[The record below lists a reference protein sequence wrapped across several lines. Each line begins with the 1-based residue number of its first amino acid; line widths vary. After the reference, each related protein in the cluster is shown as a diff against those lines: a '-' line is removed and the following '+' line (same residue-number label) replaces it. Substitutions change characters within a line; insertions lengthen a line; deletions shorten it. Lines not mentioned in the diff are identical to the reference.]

1 MYHNGLR
8 YGRIAALVLFTH
20 IVMLLAVLF
29 RGNYETIQDLAP
41 LTIAVLGLD
50 VVYIIV
56 LRFFYKQMTYTT
68 DFLLLLILNISVIFQ
83 SCFGGIGFAAK
94 HYITCIMA
102 LICCQIMFLLT
113 RNHIRLMAIKKYLY
127 IVLGVIMLAILLLTG
142 SRSMWIQIGPISLQ
156 PSEFMKPVFVLLC
169 ATSIMEQH
177 EKTKVLFFYVSK
189 EALFL
194 TGSFLAIFVLQWWC
208 RDLGSLPTF
217 AAAYG
222 CAVICRICY
231 PKAKFSKTT
240 LIFLCAVGVLVVIAA
255 AKFAPGYVQDRLSV
269 DIWNDMY
276 GNGYQQCRALMAI
289 AEGGL
294 FGKGPG
300 YGNLIEIAAADTD
313 IVFSTICEEWGFLVA
328 LLVIF
333 FIASLLILPMI
344 NKPRSYYH
352 TTMIL
357 GVAAVFVVQMGL
369 NIFGSCNLIPFTGVT
384 IPFISQGGTSMITC
398 GLLAGMLKAGQSPT
412 FRKPNVVSEN
422 TLSFKLPFR
431 KEKEADELLSKHA
444 PAPNAN
450 KPQVPQRSTTRAP
463 QQPAQNRTAPMQG
476 GAPRQQA
483 RPTQPNPYGQPLN
496 QTRTI
501 PTNGTPRQQA
511 RPTQPNPYGQPL
523 NQTRTIPT
531 NGIPR
536 QQARPTQPNPYGQP
550 LNQTRTI
557 PTNGTPRQQARPTQ
571 PNPYGQPLNQ
581 TRTIPTNG
589 IPRQQARPT
598 QPNPYGQPL
607 NQTRTIPTNG
617 TPRQQAR
624 PTQPNPYGQPVN
636 RTAPPN
642 RSNNPYARPNTIQRS
657 GSSQNEQTR
666 MYRNSSEQGG
676 SHNEKY

>member
-313 IVFSTICEEWGFLVA
+313 IVFSTICEEWGFFGCPA
-328 LLVIF
+328 GHLLHCKSVN
-333 FIASLLILPMI
+333 IA
-344 NKPRSYYH
+344 N
-352 TTMIL
+352 
-357 GVAAVFVVQMGL
+357 
-369 NIFGSCNLIPFTGVT
+369 
-384 IPFISQGGTSMITC
+384 
-398 GLLAGMLKAGQSPT
+398 
-412 FRKPNVVSEN
+412 
-422 TLSFKLPFR
+422 
-431 KEKEADELLSKHA
+431 D
-444 PAPNAN
+444 
-450 KPQVPQRSTTRAP
+450 
-463 QQPAQNRTAPMQG
+463 
-476 GAPRQQA
+476 
-483 RPTQPNPYGQPLN
+483 
-496 QTRTI
+496 
-501 PTNGTPRQQA
+501 
-511 RPTQPNPYGQPL
+511 
-523 NQTRTIPT
+523 
-531 NGIPR
+531 
-536 QQARPTQPNPYGQP
+536 
-550 LNQTRTI
+550 
-557 PTNGTPRQQARPTQ
+557 
-571 PNPYGQPLNQ
+571 
-581 TRTIPTNG
+581 
-589 IPRQQARPT
+589 
-598 QPNPYGQPL
+598 
-607 NQTRTIPTNG
+607 
-617 TPRQQAR
+617 
-624 PTQPNPYGQPVN
+624 
-636 RTAPPN
+636 
-642 RSNNPYARPNTIQRS
+642 
-657 GSSQNEQTR
+657 
-666 MYRNSSEQGG
+666 
-676 SHNEKY
+676 

>member
-1 MYHNGLR
+1 
-8 YGRIAALVLFTH
+8 
-20 IVMLLAVLF
+20 
-29 RGNYETIQDLAP
+29 
-41 LTIAVLGLD
+41 
-50 VVYIIV
+50 
-56 LRFFYKQMTYTT
+56 
-68 DFLLLLILNISVIFQ
+68 
-83 SCFGGIGFAAK
+83 
-94 HYITCIMA
+94 
-102 LICCQIMFLLT
+102 
-113 RNHIRLMAIKKYLY
+113 
-127 IVLGVIMLAILLLTG
+127 
-142 SRSMWIQIGPISLQ
+142 
-156 PSEFMKPVFVLLC
+156 
-169 ATSIMEQH
+169 
-177 EKTKVLFFYVSK
+177 
-189 EALFL
+189 
-194 TGSFLAIFVLQWWC
+194 
-208 RDLGSLPTF
+208 
-217 AAAYG
+217 
-222 CAVICRICY
+222 
-231 PKAKFSKTT
+231 
-240 LIFLCAVGVLVVIAA
+240 
-255 AKFAPGYVQDRLSV
+255 
-269 DIWNDMY
+269 MY

-431 KEKEADELLSKHA
+431 KEKEADELLSKHV
-444 PAPNAN
+444 PASNAN
-450 KPQVPQRSTTRAP
+450 KPQAPQRSTTRTS
-463 QQPAQNRTAPMQG
+463 QQPASQNRTASMQG

-483 RPTQPNPYGQPLN
+483 RPTQPNPYGQPIH

-511 RPTQPNPYGQPL
+511 RPTQPNPYGQP
-523 NQTRTIPT
+523 IS
-531 NGIPR
+531 
-536 QQARPTQPNPYGQP
+536 
-550 LNQTRTI
+550 QTRTI

-571 PNPYGQPLNQ
+571 PNPYGQPV
-581 TRTIPTNG
+581 
-589 IPRQQARPT
+589 
-598 QPNPYGQPL
+598 

-636 RTAPPN
+636 RTAPQS

-666 MYRNSSEQGG
+666 MYRNNSEQGG

>member
-50 VVYIIV
+50 VIYIIV

-523 NQTRTIPT
+523 NQTHTIPT
-531 NGIPR
+531 NGTPR

-550 LNQTRTI
+550 ISQTRTI

>member
-142 SRSMWIQIGPISLQ
+142 SRSMWIQIGSLSLQ

-333 FIASLLILPMI
+333 FIASLLMLPMI

-431 KEKEADELLSKHA
+431 KGKEADELLSKNA
-444 PAPNAN
+444 PAPNRN
-450 KPQVPQRSTTRAP
+450 KPQAPQRSTTRTP
-463 QQPAQNRTAPMQG
+463 
-476 GAPRQQA
+476 
-483 RPTQPNPYGQPLN
+483 QPNPYGQPIH
-496 QTRTI
+496 QTQTI
-501 PTNGTPRQQA
+501 PTSGTPRQQA
-511 RPTQPNPYGQPL
+511 RPTQPNPYGQP
-523 NQTRTIPT
+523 IH
-531 NGIPR
+531 
-536 QQARPTQPNPYGQP
+536 
-550 LNQTRTI
+550 
-557 PTNGTPRQQARPTQ
+557 
-571 PNPYGQPLNQ
+571 
-581 TRTIPTNG
+581 
-589 IPRQQARPT
+589 
-598 QPNPYGQPL
+598 
-607 NQTRTIPTNG
+607 QTRTIPTNG

-624 PTQPNPYGQPVN
+624 PTQPNPYGQPVNQTRTIPTSGTPRQQARPTQPNPYGQPISQTRTIPTSGTPRQQARPTQSNPYGQPISQTRTIPTSGTPRQQARPTQPNPYGQPIN

>member
-94 HYITCIMA
+94 HYITCIMG

-142 SRSMWIQIGPISLQ
+142 SRSMWIQIGSLSLQ

-444 PAPNAN
+444 PASNAN
-450 KPQVPQRSTTRAP
+450 KPQAPQRPTTRAP

-511 RPTQPNPYGQPL
+511 RPTH
-523 NQTRTIPT
+523 
-531 NGIPR
+531 
-536 QQARPTQPNPYGQP
+536 PNPYGQP

-571 PNPYGQPLNQ
+571 PNSYGQPIHQ

-589 IPRQQARPT
+589 TPRQQARPT
-598 QPNPYGQPL
+598 QPNPYGQPISQTRTIPT
-607 NQTRTIPTNG
+607 NGTPRQQARPTQPNPYGQPIHQTRTIPTNG

-636 RTAPPN
+636 RTAPQS
-642 RSNNPYARPNTIQRS
+642 RSNNPYARPNTIQHS

-666 MYRNSSEQGG
+666 MYRNNSEQGG

>member
-333 FIASLLILPMI
+333 FIASLLMLPMI

-431 KEKEADELLSKHA
+431 KEKEADELLSKYA
-444 PAPNAN
+444 PASNAN
-450 KPQVPQRSTTRAP
+450 KPQTPQRSTTRAP

-476 GAPRQQA
+476 GAPRQQARPTQPNPYGQPISQTRTIPTDGTPRQQARPTQPNPYGQPLNQTRTIPTNGTPRQQARPTQPNPYGQPISQTRTIPTNGTPRQQA

-531 NGIPR
+531 NG
-536 QQARPTQPNPYGQP
+536 
-550 LNQTRTI
+550 
-557 PTNGTPRQQARPTQ
+557 
-571 PNPYGQPLNQ
+571 
-581 TRTIPTNG
+581 
-589 IPRQQARPT
+589 
-598 QPNPYGQPL
+598 
-607 NQTRTIPTNG
+607 

-624 PTQPNPYGQPVN
+624 PTQPNPYGQPVS

-666 MYRNSSEQGG
+666 MYRNNSEQGG

>member
-142 SRSMWIQIGPISLQ
+142 SRSMWIQIGSLSLQ

-444 PAPNAN
+444 PASNAN
-450 KPQVPQRSTTRAP
+450 KPQAPQRSTTRAP

-531 NGIPR
+531 NGTPR

-571 PNPYGQPLNQ
+571 PNPYGQPIHQ

-589 IPRQQARPT
+589 TPRQQARPT

-624 PTQPNPYGQPVN
+624 PTQPNPYGQPVS

-642 RSNNPYARPNTIQRS
+642 RSNNPYARPNTIQHS

-666 MYRNSSEQGG
+666 MYRNNSEQGG

>member
-142 SRSMWIQIGPISLQ
+142 SRSMWIQIGSLSLQ

-450 KPQVPQRSTTRAP
+450 KPQAPQRSTRTP
-463 QQPAQNRTAPMQG
+463 QQPSSQNRTASMQG

-531 NGIPR
+531 NGTPR

-550 LNQTRTI
+550 ISQTRTI

-571 PNPYGQPLNQ
+571 PNPYGQPIHQ

-589 IPRQQARPT
+589 TPRQQARPT

-642 RSNNPYARPNTIQRS
+642 RSNNPYARPNTIQHS

-666 MYRNSSEQGG
+666 MYRNNSEQGG

>member
-412 FRKPNVVSEN
+412 FRKPNVVLEN

-444 PAPNAN
+444 PASNAN
-450 KPQVPQRSTTRAP
+450 KPQAPQRSTTRAP

-483 RPTQPNPYGQPLN
+483 RPTQPNPYGQPVS

-511 RPTQPNPYGQPL
+511 RPTQPNPYGQP
-523 NQTRTIPT
+523 IS
-531 NGIPR
+531 
-536 QQARPTQPNPYGQP
+536 
-550 LNQTRTI
+550 QTRTI

-571 PNPYGQPLNQ
+571 PNPYGQPISQ

-589 IPRQQARPT
+589 TPRQQARPT
-598 QPNPYGQPL
+598 QPNPYGQPIS
-607 NQTRTIPTNG
+607 QTRTIPTNGTPRQQARPTQPNPYGQPISQTHTIPTNG

-636 RTAPPN
+636 RTAPPS
-642 RSNNPYARPNTIQRS
+642 RSNNPYARPNTIQHS
-657 GSSQNEQTR
+657 SSSQNEQTR

>member
-50 VVYIIV
+50 VVYIIT

-142 SRSMWIQIGPISLQ
+142 SRSMWIQIGSLSLQ

-431 KEKEADELLSKHA
+431 KEKEADELL
-444 PAPNAN
+444 
-450 KPQVPQRSTTRAP
+450 
-463 QQPAQNRTAPMQG
+463 
-476 GAPRQQA
+476 
-483 RPTQPNPYGQPLN
+483 
-496 QTRTI
+496 
-501 PTNGTPRQQA
+501 
-511 RPTQPNPYGQPL
+511 
-523 NQTRTIPT
+523 
-531 NGIPR
+531 
-536 QQARPTQPNPYGQP
+536 
-550 LNQTRTI
+550 
-557 PTNGTPRQQARPTQ
+557 
-571 PNPYGQPLNQ
+571 
-581 TRTIPTNG
+581 
-589 IPRQQARPT
+589 
-598 QPNPYGQPL
+598 
-607 NQTRTIPTNG
+607 
-617 TPRQQAR
+617 
-624 PTQPNPYGQPVN
+624 
-636 RTAPPN
+636 
-642 RSNNPYARPNTIQRS
+642 
-657 GSSQNEQTR
+657 
-666 MYRNSSEQGG
+666 
-676 SHNEKY
+676 

>member
-142 SRSMWIQIGPISLQ
+142 SRSMWIQIGSLSLQ

-444 PAPNAN
+444 PASNAN
-450 KPQVPQRSTTRAP
+450 KPQAPQRSTTRAP

-476 GAPRQQA
+476 GAPRQQARPTQPNPYGHPLNQTRTIPTNGTPRQQARPTQPNPYGQPLNQTRTIPTNGTPRQQARPTQPNPYGQPIHQTRTIPTNGTPRQQA

-531 NGIPR
+531 NG
-536 QQARPTQPNPYGQP
+536 
-550 LNQTRTI
+550 
-557 PTNGTPRQQARPTQ
+557 
-571 PNPYGQPLNQ
+571 
-581 TRTIPTNG
+581 
-589 IPRQQARPT
+589 
-598 QPNPYGQPL
+598 
-607 NQTRTIPTNG
+607 

-624 PTQPNPYGQPVN
+624 PTQPNPYGQPVS

-642 RSNNPYARPNTIQRS
+642 RSNNPYARPNTIQHS

-666 MYRNSSEQGG
+666 MYRNNSEQGG

>member
-240 LIFLCAVGVLVVIAA
+240 LIFLCAVGVLVIIAA

-412 FRKPNVVSEN
+412 IPKTECCFGKYAFVQ
-422 TLSFKLPFR
+422 
-431 KEKEADELLSKHA
+431 AA
-444 PAPNAN
+444 
-450 KPQVPQRSTTRAP
+450 VPQGERSR
-463 QQPAQNRTAPMQG
+463 
-476 GAPRQQA
+476 
-483 RPTQPNPYGQPLN
+483 
-496 QTRTI
+496 RTI
-501 PTNGTPRQQA
+501 VETCTCFKRK
-511 RPTQPNPYGQPL
+511 
-523 NQTRTIPT
+523 QT
-531 NGIPR
+531 
-536 QQARPTQPNPYGQP
+536 ASSAAFHYSS
-550 LNQTRTI
+550 
-557 PTNGTPRQQARPTQ
+557 
-571 PNPYGQPLNQ
+571 
-581 TRTIPTNG
+581 
-589 IPRQQARPT
+589 
-598 QPNPYGQPL
+598 
-607 NQTRTIPTNG
+607 
-617 TPRQQAR
+617 
-624 PTQPNPYGQPVN
+624 
-636 RTAPPN
+636 TAAACPEPN
-642 RSNNPYARPNTIQRS
+642 RSDAGRCSSAAGKTHTAEPLRAASESNPYHSDQWHTSTAGSTHAAEPLRAANQSNPYHSNQRHTSAAGSTDTAEPIRAANQSNPYHSDQRHTSAAGSTNTAEPLRAANQSNPYHSNQWHIS
-657 GSSQNEQTR
+657 AAGSTDTAEPIRAASKQNCSAEPLQQPVCSPEYHPAFR
-666 MYRNSSEQGG
+666 QQPE
-676 SHNEKY
+676 

>member
-83 SCFGGIGFAAK
+83 SCFGGIGFAVK

-142 SRSMWIQIGPISLQ
+142 SRSMWIQIGSLSLQ

-333 FIASLLILPMI
+333 FIASLLMLPMI

-431 KEKEADELLSKHA
+431 KGKEADELLSKHA

-450 KPQVPQRSTTRAP
+450 KPQTPQRSTRTP
-463 QQPAQNRTAPMQG
+463 QQPASQNRTASMQG
-476 GAPRQQA
+476 GTPRQQA
-483 RPTQPNPYGQPLN
+483 RPTQPNPYGQPVN
-496 QTRTI
+496 QTHTIPTNDTPRQQARPTQPNPYGQPIHQTQTI

-511 RPTQPNPYGQPL
+511 RPTQPNPYGQPV

-531 NGIPR
+531 S
-536 QQARPTQPNPYGQP
+536 
-550 LNQTRTI
+550 
-557 PTNGTPRQQARPTQ
+557 GTPRQQARPTQ
-571 PNPYGQPLNQ
+571 SNPYGQPVNQ
-581 TRTIPTNG
+581 TRTIPTS
-589 IPRQQARPT
+589 
-598 QPNPYGQPL
+598 
-607 NQTRTIPTNG
+607 G

>member
-444 PAPNAN
+444 PAP
-450 KPQVPQRSTTRAP
+450 
-463 QQPAQNRTAPMQG
+463 MQG

-511 RPTQPNPYGQPL
+511 RPTQPNLYGQP
-523 NQTRTIPT
+523 IH
-531 NGIPR
+531 
-536 QQARPTQPNPYGQP
+536 
-550 LNQTRTI
+550 
-557 PTNGTPRQQARPTQ
+557 
-571 PNPYGQPLNQ
+571 
-581 TRTIPTNG
+581 
-589 IPRQQARPT
+589 
-598 QPNPYGQPL
+598 
-607 NQTRTIPTNG
+607 QTRTIPTNG

-624 PTQPNPYGQPVN
+624 PTQPNPYGQPVS

-642 RSNNPYARPNTIQRS
+642 RSNNPYARPNTIQHS

-666 MYRNSSEQGG
+666 MYRNNSEQGG

>member
-523 NQTRTIPT
+523 NQTHTIPT
-531 NGIPR
+531 NGTPR

-550 LNQTRTI
+550 ISQTRTI

>member
-142 SRSMWIQIGPISLQ
+142 SRSMWIQIGSLSLQ

-240 LIFLCAVGVLVVIAA
+240 LIFLCAVGVLVVVAA

-333 FIASLLILPMI
+333 FIVSLLILPMI

-431 KEKEADELLSKHA
+431 KEKELLSKHA

-450 KPQVPQRSTTRAP
+450 KPQAPQRSTRTP
-463 QQPAQNRTAPMQG
+463 QQPANQNRTTSMQG
-476 GAPRQQA
+476 GAPRQKA
-483 RPTQPNPYGQPLN
+483 RPTQPNPYGQPMN

-531 NGIPR
+531 NG
-536 QQARPTQPNPYGQP
+536 A
-550 LNQTRTI
+550 
-557 PTNGTPRQQARPTQ
+557 
-571 PNPYGQPLNQ
+571 
-581 TRTIPTNG
+581 
-589 IPRQQARPT
+589 
-598 QPNPYGQPL
+598 
-607 NQTRTIPTNG
+607 
-617 TPRQQAR
+617 PRQQAR
-624 PTQPNPYGQPVN
+624 PTQPNPYGQPVS
-636 RTAPPN
+636 RTTPPS
-642 RSNNPYARPNTIQRS
+642 RSNNPYARPNTIQHS
-657 GSSQNEQTR
+657 GSNQNEQTR

>member
-83 SCFGGIGFAAK
+83 SCFGGIGFAVK

-142 SRSMWIQIGPISLQ
+142 SRSMWIQIGSLSLQ

-333 FIASLLILPMI
+333 FIASLLMLPMI

-431 KEKEADELLSKHA
+431 KGKEADELLSKHA
-444 PAPNAN
+444 PAPNGN
-450 KPQVPQRSTTRAP
+450 KPQAPQRSTRTP
-463 QQPAQNRTAPMQG
+463 QQPASQNRTASMQG

-483 RPTQPNPYGQPLN
+483 RPTQSNPYGQPIS

-511 RPTQPNPYGQPL
+511 RPTQPNPYGQPIH
-523 NQTRTIPT
+523 QT
-531 NGIPR
+531 
-536 QQARPTQPNPYGQP
+536 Q
-550 LNQTRTI
+550 TI

-571 PNPYGQPLNQ
+571 PNPYGQPISQ
-581 TRTIPTNG
+581 TRTIPTTG
-589 IPRQQARPT
+589 TPRQQARPT
-598 QPNPYGQPL
+598 QPNPYGQPV
-607 NQTRTIPTNG
+607 NQTRTIPTSGTPRQQARPTQPNPYGQPIHQTQTIPTSG

>member
-142 SRSMWIQIGPISLQ
+142 SRSMWIQIGSLSLQ

-450 KPQVPQRSTTRAP
+450 KPQAPQRSTRTP
-463 QQPAQNRTAPMQG
+463 QQPSSQNRTASMQG

-531 NGIPR
+531 NGTPRQQARPTQPNPYGQPISQTRTIPTNGTPR

-589 IPRQQARPT
+589 
-598 QPNPYGQPL
+598 
-607 NQTRTIPTNG
+607 

-624 PTQPNPYGQPVN
+624 PTQPNPYGQPVS

-666 MYRNSSEQGG
+666 MYRNNSEQGG

>member
-240 LIFLCAVGVLVVIAA
+240 LIFLCAVGVLVAIAA

-431 KEKEADELLSKHA
+431 KEKEADELLSKHT
-444 PAPNAN
+444 PASNAN
-450 KPQVPQRSTTRAP
+450 KPQAPQRSTTRAP
-463 QQPAQNRTAPMQG
+463 QQPAQNRTASMQG
-476 GAPRQQA
+476 GAPRQQARPMQPNPYGQPVSQTRTIPTNGTPRQQA
-483 RPTQPNPYGQPLN
+483 RPTQPNPYGQPVSQTRTIPTN
-496 QTRTI
+496 GTPRQQARPTQPNPYGQPISQTRTI

-531 NGIPR
+531 NG
-536 QQARPTQPNPYGQP
+536 T
-550 LNQTRTI
+550 
-557 PTNGTPRQQARPTQ
+557 
-571 PNPYGQPLNQ
+571 
-581 TRTIPTNG
+581 
-589 IPRQQARPT
+589 PRQQARPT

>member
-142 SRSMWIQIGPISLQ
+142 SRSMWIQIGSLSLQ

-333 FIASLLILPMI
+333 FIASLLMLPMI

-431 KEKEADELLSKHA
+431 KGKEADELLSKNA
-444 PAPNAN
+444 PAPNGN
-450 KPQVPQRSTTRAP
+450 KPQAPQRSTRTP
-463 QQPAQNRTAPMQG
+463 QQPASQNRTTSMQG
-476 GAPRQQA
+476 GAPRQKA

-496 QTRTI
+496 QTQTA
-501 PTNGTPRQQA
+501 PTNGT
-511 RPTQPNPYGQPL
+511 
-523 NQTRTIPT
+523 
-531 NGIPR
+531 
-536 QQARPTQPNPYGQP
+536 
-550 LNQTRTI
+550 
-557 PTNGTPRQQARPTQ
+557 
-571 PNPYGQPLNQ
+571 
-581 TRTIPTNG
+581 
-589 IPRQQARPT
+589 PRQQARPT

-624 PTQPNPYGQPVN
+624 PTQPNPYGQPVS
-636 RTAPPN
+636 RTASPS
-642 RSNNPYARPNTIQRS
+642 RSNNPYARPNTIQHS
-657 GSSQNEQTR
+657 GSNQDEQTR

>member
-29 RGNYETIQDLAP
+29 RGNYKTIQDLAP

-344 NKPRSYYH
+344 NNHDFRRCSGLCRTDGLEHLRFLQPDSIYWCYDSIHFTGWYVYDYLRTACRYAQSRAVADVPKTECCFGKYAF
-352 TTMIL
+352 
-357 GVAAVFVVQMGL
+357 VQAAVPQGERSRRTVVE
-369 NIFGSCNLIPFTGVT
+369 
-384 IPFISQGGTSMITC
+384 TC
-398 GLLAGMLKAGQSPT
+398 PCSERKQTASSAAFHYSNTAAACQPESHHSDAGRCSP
-412 FRKPNVVSEN
+412 
-422 TLSFKLPFR
+422 
-431 KEKEADELLSKHA
+431 AA
-444 PAPNAN
+444 
-450 KPQVPQRSTTRAP
+450 STTHAAEPIRAASESNP
-463 QQPAQNRTAPMQG
+463 YHSDQWHTSAAGSTHAAEPIRAATESNPYHSHQWHTSAASTTHAAEPIRAAGKQNCSAEPLQQPICSPEYHPAF
-476 GAPRQQA
+476 RQQ
-483 RPTQPNPYGQPLN
+483 P
-496 QTRTI
+496 
-501 PTNGTPRQQA
+501 
-511 RPTQPNPYGQPL
+511 
-523 NQTRTIPT
+523 
-531 NGIPR
+531 
-536 QQARPTQPNPYGQP
+536 
-550 LNQTRTI
+550 
-557 PTNGTPRQQARPTQ
+557 
-571 PNPYGQPLNQ
+571 
-581 TRTIPTNG
+581 
-589 IPRQQARPT
+589 
-598 QPNPYGQPL
+598 
-607 NQTRTIPTNG
+607 
-617 TPRQQAR
+617 
-624 PTQPNPYGQPVN
+624 
-636 RTAPPN
+636 
-642 RSNNPYARPNTIQRS
+642 
-657 GSSQNEQTR
+657 E
-666 MYRNSSEQGG
+666 
-676 SHNEKY
+676 

>member
-142 SRSMWIQIGPISLQ
+142 SRSMWIQIGSLSLQ

-444 PAPNAN
+444 PASNAN
-450 KPQVPQRSTTRAP
+450 KPQAPQRSTTRAP

-531 NGIPR
+531 NGTPR

-550 LNQTRTI
+550 IHQTRTI

-571 PNPYGQPLNQ
+571 PNPYGQPISQ

-589 IPRQQARPT
+589 TPRQQARPT
-598 QPNPYGQPL
+598 QPNPYGQPIH
-607 NQTRTIPTNG
+607 QTRTIPTNG

-636 RTAPPN
+636 RTAPQS
-642 RSNNPYARPNTIQRS
+642 RSNNPYARPNTIQHS

-666 MYRNSSEQGG
+666 MYRNNSEQGG

>member
-142 SRSMWIQIGPISLQ
+142 SRSMWIQIGSLSLQ

-444 PAPNAN
+444 PASNAN
-450 KPQVPQRSTTRAP
+450 KPQAPQRSTTRAP

-531 NGIPR
+531 NGTPRQQARPTQPNPYGQPIHQTRTIPTNGTPR

-571 PNPYGQPLNQ
+571 PNPYGQP
-581 TRTIPTNG
+581 IH
-589 IPRQQARPT
+589 
-598 QPNPYGQPL
+598 
-607 NQTRTIPTNG
+607 QTRTIPTNG

-666 MYRNSSEQGG
+666 MYRNNSEQGG

>member
-83 SCFGGIGFAAK
+83 SCFGGIGFAVK

-142 SRSMWIQIGPISLQ
+142 SRSMWIQIGSLSLQ

-333 FIASLLILPMI
+333 FIASLLMLPMI

-431 KEKEADELLSKHA
+431 KGKEADELLSKNA
-444 PAPNAN
+444 PAPNRN
-450 KPQVPQRSTTRAP
+450 KPQAPQRSTTRTP
-463 QQPAQNRTAPMQG
+463 QQPASQNRTTPMQG

-483 RPTQPNPYGQPLN
+483 RSTQPNQYQHPSMN
-496 QTRTI
+496 QTQTI
-501 PTNGTPRQQA
+501 PTNGTPRQQT
-511 RPTQPNPYGQPL
+511 RPTQLNPYGQP
-523 NQTRTIPT
+523 IH
-531 NGIPR
+531 
-536 QQARPTQPNPYGQP
+536 
-550 LNQTRTI
+550 
-557 PTNGTPRQQARPTQ
+557 
-571 PNPYGQPLNQ
+571 
-581 TRTIPTNG
+581 
-589 IPRQQARPT
+589 
-598 QPNPYGQPL
+598 
-607 NQTRTIPTNG
+607 QTRTIPTNG

>member
-83 SCFGGIGFAAK
+83 SCFGGIGFAVK

-142 SRSMWIQIGPISLQ
+142 SRSMWIQIGSLSLQ

-333 FIASLLILPMI
+333 FIASLLMLPMI

-431 KEKEADELLSKHA
+431 KRKEADELLSKHA
-444 PAPNAN
+444 PAPNGN
-450 KPQVPQRSTTRAP
+450 KPQAPQRSTRTP
-463 QQPAQNRTAPMQG
+463 QQPASQNRTASMQG
-476 GAPRQQA
+476 GAPRQQARPTQSNPYGQPISQTRTIPTNGTPRQQARPTQPNPYGQPIHQTQTIPTNGTPRQQA

-511 RPTQPNPYGQPL
+511 RPTQPNPYGQPV
-523 NQTRTIPT
+523 NQTHTIPT
-531 NGIPR
+531 S
-536 QQARPTQPNPYGQP
+536 
-550 LNQTRTI
+550 
-557 PTNGTPRQQARPTQ
+557 GTPRQQARPTQ
-571 PNPYGQPLNQ
+571 SNPYGQPISQ
-581 TRTIPTNG
+581 TRTIPTSG
-589 IPRQQARPT
+589 APRQQARPT
-598 QPNPYGQPL
+598 QS
-607 NQTRTIPTNG
+607 
-617 TPRQQAR
+617 
-624 PTQPNPYGQPVN
+624 NPYGQPVN

>member
-50 VVYIIV
+50 VVYIIT

-444 PAPNAN
+444 PAP
-450 KPQVPQRSTTRAP
+450 
-463 QQPAQNRTAPMQG
+463 MQG

-531 NGIPR
+531 NG
-536 QQARPTQPNPYGQP
+536 
-550 LNQTRTI
+550 
-557 PTNGTPRQQARPTQ
+557 TPRQQARPTQ
-571 PNPYGQPLNQ
+571 L
-581 TRTIPTNG
+581 
-589 IPRQQARPT
+589 
-598 QPNPYGQPL
+598 
-607 NQTRTIPTNG
+607 
-617 TPRQQAR
+617 
-624 PTQPNPYGQPVN
+624 NPYGQPVN

-642 RSNNPYARPNTIQRS
+642 RSNNPYARPNTIQHS

-666 MYRNSSEQGG
+666 MYRNNSEQGG